1 MVNLDKVLQT
11 AIDRDASDVHLI
23 AGIKPMLRIAR
34 ALVPYEFC
42 EELTKEDMAEIYD
55 YFVMG
60 NVEKDAVYKEQKQ
73 LDTSYEF
80 NGLRLRV
87 NIAEA
92 DGMPIVTL
100 RIIKNNLPTFEQL
113 GVPDIVR
120 RMMYQPQGLI
130 LVTGK
135 TNSGKSTTLNALI
148 NEINESQNKKILTLE
163 SPVEF
168 KHHCKRSIIVQ
179 KEVGRGQDVTTYQA
193 GVKNSLRED
202 CDILVIGEIR
212 DRETMDAAIETA
224 ESGHLVIGTLHT
236 KSCAETI
243 DRIINFYD
251 ISDQQSI
258 KFLIASLLKLVTSQ
272 RLIRGKNDKLVLI
285 PEVMV
290 VDNVISGIIRK
301 EKFSV
306 SEVEDAIQ
314 DNTRAIYLETLGNP
328 NSDIPDI
335 DAIAEIAHKHGLPLV
350 IDNTFGTP
358 YLIRPIEHGADIVV
372 HSATKFIGGH
382 GTTLGGIIVDSGKF
396 DWKASGKYPAI
407 ADANPSYHGVS
418 FVDAAGPAAFVT
430 YIRAILLRDMGATI
444 SPFNAFLLLQGTET
458 LSLRIDRHVENTKK
472 VVEYLSNHPMVEHV
486 NHPSLSN
493 HPDHALYEKYFPNGG
508 ASIFTFEI
516 KGGQEEAH
524 KFIDNL
530 KIFSLLANV
539 ADVKSLVIH
548 PATTTHSQLTEEEL
562 LDQGIKPNTIRL
574 SIGTE
579 HIDDIIADLEGGF
592 AAVQG
597 K

>member
-120 RMMYQPQGLI
+120 RMMYQPQGLV

-148 NEINESQNKKILTLE
+148 NEINQNENKKILSLE
-163 SPVEF
+163 KPIEF
-168 KHHCKRSIIVQ
+168 KHTSQKSLIVQ
-179 KEVGRGQDVTTYQA
+179 KEVGIGKDVITYRD
-193 GVKNSLRED
+193 GVKNALRED
-202 CDILVIGEIR
+202 CDILIIGEIR
-212 DRETMDAAIETA
+212 DKETMEAAIDMA
-224 ESGHLVIGTLHT
+224 ESGHLVLGTLHT

-243 DRIINFYD
+243 DRIINFYE
-251 ISDQQSI
+251 IRDQGSV
-258 KFLIASLLKLVTSQ
+258 KYLIASLLKLIVSQ
-272 RLIRGKNDKLVLI
+272 RLLRGVDGKLVLL

-290 VDNVISGIIRK
+290 VDNVVAGCIRK

-306 SEVEDAIQ
+306 SELEDAIQ
-314 DNTRAIYLETLGNP
+314 SSLGKGNVSLINSLAELYVKNKITLEQ
-328 NSDIPDI
+328 
-335 DAIAEIAHKHGLPLV
+335 AK
-350 IDNTFGTP
+350 
-358 YLIRPIEHGADIVV
+358 
-372 HSATKFIGGH
+372 
-382 GTTLGGIIVDSGKF
+382 
-396 DWKASGKYPAI
+396 
-407 ADANPSYHGVS
+407 
-418 FVDAAGPAAFVT
+418 
-430 YIRAILLRDMGATI
+430 
-444 SPFNAFLLLQGTET
+444 
-458 LSLRIDRHVENTKK
+458 
-472 VVEYLSNHPMVEHV
+472 
-486 NHPSLSN
+486 
-493 HPDHALYEKYFPNGG
+493 
-508 ASIFTFEI
+508 
-516 KGGQEEAH
+516 
-524 KFIDNL
+524 
-530 KIFSLLANV
+530 
-539 ADVKSLVIH
+539 
-548 PATTTHSQLTEEEL
+548 SQLEEKNIEIL
-562 LDQGIKPNTIRL
+562 NRTIM
-574 SIGTE
+574 
-579 HIDDIIADLEGGF
+579 
-592 AAVQG
+592 QM
-597 K
+597 KMKMMQ